1 MKCKKKYHIERGMPK
16 NAYKNQ
22 PFKTINTAEISA
34 QKKLQNGPGKENN
47 QLFKCITSTWY
58 LLVLYQKA
66 G

>member
-34 QKKLQNGPGKENN
+34 
-47 QLFKCITSTWY
+47 
-58 LLVLYQKA
+58 
-66 G
+66 